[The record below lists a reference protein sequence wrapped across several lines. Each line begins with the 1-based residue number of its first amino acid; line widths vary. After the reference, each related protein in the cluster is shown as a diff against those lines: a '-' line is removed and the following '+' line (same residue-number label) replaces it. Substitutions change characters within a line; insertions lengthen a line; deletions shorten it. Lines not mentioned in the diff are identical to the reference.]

1 MFLCIMENINRI
13 QGGENM
19 LTLNNYVKQLTAEE
33 KANNTII
40 RYKSDIKQFQEI
52 VGEGRITDEKLA
64 LYKAT
69 IIDMYEPS
77 TVNTK
82 IMTINNF
89 LQRCGIDKSLKL
101 LNIKHSFFLDDEKLL
116 TTDDINKLQDYC
128 RKHNNY
134 RMYYLIETYIKT
146 GIRVSEHEFIT
157 VRAVEKGIAVVVNK
171 GSIRKVI
178 IPKKLRK
185 KLMNY
190 IKVNGIV
197 DGPVFIT
204 RNENPVDRRNIWS
217 ELQKIGEAVGVDKG
231 KLHPHNF
238 RHYFARVNYTQKK
251 DIVKLAAMLG
261 HSSIETT
268 RNYLKVLVSEVQK
281 EMDEMEER
289 MDRLSYNARMKTQN
303 KGKGKNYQAQTKDY
317 RNNQVLE

>member
-1 MFLCIMENINRI
+1 MMS
-13 QGGENM
+13 
-19 LTLNNYVKQLTAEE
+19 LNTYVNELKAEE

-238 RHYFARVNYTQKK
+238 RHYFARINYTQKK

-289 MDRLSYNARMKTQN
+289 MDRLSYNARQREQN
-303 KGKGKNYQAQTKDY
+303 KGKGKNYQATTNDY
-317 RNNQVLE
+317 KYNQVLE

>member
-1 MFLCIMENINRI
+1 
-13 QGGENM
+13 M
-19 LTLNNYVKQLTAEE
+19 LSLNNYVKQLTAEE

-289 MDRLSYNARMKTQN
+289 MDRLSYNARQREQN
-303 KGKGKNYQAQTKDY
+303 KGKGKNYQATTNDY
-317 RNNQVLE
+317 KYNQVLE